1 LSPGKKREYG
11 KWGMSMAWIGLVDKA
26 SLKIKVVASAG
37 VGKEYLEGID
47 CHKKSGVV
55 SPFSFM
61 REL

>member
-1 LSPGKKREYG
+1 MENG
-11 KWGMSMAWIGLVDKA
+11 GMSMAWIGLVDKA
-26 SLKIKVVASAG
+26 SLKIKVVASTG

-47 CHKKSGVV
+47 CHKNSGIA